1 MSEIEKVTTD
11 VESSSL
17 KEIPKIN
24 EFPFDQIKTS
34 LKESLKTDEFDAVE
48 QGLVKQ
54 KNNKEIDILKTFLEL
69 IYNDVNEINSKHT
82 GDDKIFFNIN
92 KKILISNLQNSHEI
106 LKMYKLNDDKLLY
119 TLLGTLIQYMYER
132 RRK

>member
-1 MSEIEKVTTD
+1 MSELEKVTTI
-11 VESSSL
+11 VESSL
-17 KEIPKIN
+17 KDVPENN
-24 EFPFDQIKTS
+24 EFPFDQIKRS
-34 LKESLKTDEFDAVE
+34 LKESLKMDEFDAVQ

-54 KNNKEIDILKTFLEL
+54 KNNIEIDVLMTFLEL
-69 IYNDVNEINSKHT
+69 IYNDVNEINSKQT

-92 KKILISNLQNSHEI
+92 KKILLSNLQNSHEI

-132 RRK
+132 RSK

>member
-92 KKILISNLQNSHEI
+92 KKILMSNLQNSHEI

>member
-1 MSEIEKVTTD
+1 MSELEKVTTG

-17 KEIPKIN
+17 KCIPAN
-24 EFPFDQIKTS
+24 TELPFDQIKAS
-34 LKESLKTDEFDAVE
+34 LKESLKMGEFDAF
-48 QGLVKQ
+48 QRGLVKQ

-69 IYNDVNEINSKHT
+69 IYNDINEINSKQT

-92 KKILISNLQNSHEI
+92 KKILVSNLQNSHEI
-106 LKMYKLNDDKLLY
+106 LKLYKLNDDKLLY
-119 TLLGTLIQYMYER
+119 TLLGTLIQYIHER

>member
-1 MSEIEKVTTD
+1 MSELEKVTTI
-11 VESSSL
+11 VESSL
-17 KEIPKIN
+17 KHVPENNK
-24 EFPFDQIKTS
+24 FPFDQVKRS
-34 LKESLKTDEFDAVE
+34 LKESLKMDEFDAVQ

-92 KKILISNLQNSHEI
+92 KKILLSNLQNSHEI

-132 RRK
+132 RSK

>member
-1 MSEIEKVTTD
+1 MSELEKVTTE
-11 VESSSL
+11 VESTPL
-17 KEIPKIN
+17 KDVPKIN
-24 EFPFDQIKTS
+24 EFPFDQIKAS
-34 LKESLKTDEFDAVE
+34 LKESLKMEEFNAIQ

-54 KNNKEIDILKTFLEL
+54 KNNKEIDIIKTFLEL
-69 IYNDVNEINSKHT
+69 IYNDVNEINSKQT
-82 GDDKIFFNIN
+82 GVDKIFFNIN

-106 LKMYKLNDDKLLY
+106 LKLYKLNDDKLLY

>member
-34 LKESLKTDEFDAVE
+34 LKESLKTDEFDAVQ

-92 KKILISNLQNSHEI
+92 KKILMSNLQNSHEI

>member
-1 MSEIEKVTTD
+1 MSELEKVTTI
-11 VESSSL
+11 VESSL
-17 KEIPKIN
+17 KDVPENN
-24 EFPFDQIKTS
+24 EFPFDQIKRS
-34 LKESLKTDEFDAVE
+34 LKESLKMDEFDAVQ

-54 KNNKEIDILKTFLEL
+54 KNNKEIDVLKTFLEL
-69 IYNDVNEINSKHT
+69 IYNDVNEINSKQT

-92 KKILISNLQNSHEI
+92 KKILLSNLQNSHEI

-132 RRK
+132 RSK

>member
-1 MSEIEKVTTD
+1 MSELEKVTTI
-11 VESSSL
+11 VESSL
-17 KEIPKIN
+17 KDVPENN
-24 EFPFDQIKTS
+24 EFPFDQIKRS
-34 LKESLKTDEFDAVE
+34 LKESLKMDEFAAVQ

-54 KNNKEIDILKTFLEL
+54 KNNKEIDVLKTFLEL
-69 IYNDVNEINSKHT
+69 IYNDVNEINSKQT

-92 KKILISNLQNSHEI
+92 KKILLSNLQNSHEI

-132 RRK
+132 RSK

>member
-1 MSEIEKVTTD
+1 MSELEKVTTG

-17 KEIPKIN
+17 KCIPAN
-24 EFPFDQIKTS
+24 TELPFDQIKAS
-34 LKESLKTDEFDAVE
+34 LKESLKMDEFDAFQ

-69 IYNDVNEINSKHT
+69 IYNDINEINSKQT

-92 KKILISNLQNSHEI
+92 KKILVSNLQNSHEI
-106 LKMYKLNDDKLLY
+106 LKLYKLNDDKLLY
-119 TLLGTLIQYMYER
+119 TLLGTLIQYIHER

>member
-34 LKESLKTDEFDAVE
+34 LKESLKTDEFDAVQ

>member
-1 MSEIEKVTTD
+1 MSELKKVTTE
-11 VESSSL
+11 VESTSL
-17 KEIPKIN
+17 KGVSKNN
-24 EFPFDQIKTS
+24 EFPFEQIKAS
-34 LKESLKTDEFDAVE
+34 LKESLKMEEFDAIQ

-54 KNNKEIDILKTFLEL
+54 KNIKEIDILKTFLEL
-69 IYNDVNEINSKHT
+69 IYNDINEINSKQT

-92 KKILISNLQNSHEI
+92 KKILVSNLQNSHEI
-106 LKMYKLNDDKLLY
+106 LKLYKLNDDKLLY

>member
-1 MSEIEKVTTD
+1 MSELEKVTTE
-11 VESSSL
+11 VEGSSL
-17 KEIPKIN
+17 IHVAKIN
-24 EFPFDQIKTS
+24 EFPFDQIRAS
-34 LKESLKTDEFDAVE
+34 LKESLKIEEFDAVE